1 MLHDT
6 ENSKLFCLEG
16 VADVDAPH
24 TSPILPALESLAVHQ
39 GLTSIYKTCDS
50 IEGLEDSLNALLYDD
65 HGFKDYDCLYL
76 VFGGEGNQIMLHQYY
91 YSLEEIAEIFEGKLK
106 GKILHFANTM
116 LMNLSLEEAQYF
128 IDVTGAKAISGY
140 TVAVPILS
148 IVLDSVFFRLCQEY
162 DDVEDIVEE
171 LYEKQSLLC
180 DTLGF
185 RLYY

>member
-1 MLHDT
+1 MAHAI

-16 VADVDAPH
+16 VADVDANNK
-24 TSPILPALESLAVHQ
+24 SPILPALESLAMQQ
-39 GLTSIYKTCDS
+39 GITSIYKTCDT
-50 IEGLEDSLNALLYDD
+50 IEGLEESLSALLYDD
-65 HGFKDYDCLYL
+65 HNFKNYDIIYL
-76 VFGGEGNQIMLHQYY
+76 VFAGEGNSIVVNHYY
-91 YSLEEIAEIFEGKLK
+91 YSLEEIAEVFEGKLK

-116 LMNLSLEEAQYF
+116 TLDLTLESAQYF

-140 TVAVPILS
+140 HQAVPILS
-148 IVLDSVFFRLCQEY
+148 TVLDRLFFDLCQEY

-171 LYEKQSLLC
+171 LYEKQSVLC

>member
-1 MLHDT
+1 MADDT

-16 VADVDAPH
+16 VTDVDAPH
-24 TSPILPALESLAVHQ
+24 SSPILPALESLALRQ
-39 GLTSIYKTCDS
+39 GLTSIYQTCDS

-65 HGFKDYDCLYL
+65 HGFKDYDCIYL
-76 VFGGEGNQIMLHQYY
+76 VFGGEGNRIMLHHYY
-91 YSLEEIAEIFEGKLK
+91 YSLEEIAEIFEGRLK

-116 LMNLSLEEAQYF
+116 LLDLTLEEAQYF

-140 TVAVPILS
+140 TEAVPVLS
-148 IVLDSVFFRLCQEY
+148 TVLDCVFFALCGEY

-171 LYEKQSLLC
+171 MYEKQPMLF

>member
-1 MLHDT
+1 MIDDT
-6 ENSKLFCLEG
+6 DNSKLFCLEG
-16 VADVDAPH
+16 VADVDTPH
-24 TSPILPALESLAVHQ
+24 SSPILPALESLALHQ

-65 HGFKDYDCLYL
+65 HGFKNYDCLYL
-76 VFGGEGNQIMLHQYY
+76 VFGGEENRIMLHNYY

-116 LMNLSLEEAQYF
+116 LLDLSLEEAQYF

-140 TVAVPILS
+140 TKAVPILS
-148 IVLDSVFFRLCQEY
+148 TALDCAFFVLCGEY
-162 DDVEDIVEE
+162 DEVEDIVEE
-171 LYEKQSLLC
+171 LYEKRHLMC
-180 DTLGF
+180 ETLGF